1 MVIYDEERCYWCGKF
16 IGVGNDAFSS
26 LATDTTKTMRNFCCE
41 EHLELF
47 KKHAKKTSPKRAG
60 MYKLKPYYGKED

>member
-1 MVIYDEERCYWCGKF
+1 MVKYDEATCFWCGKH
-16 IGVGNDAFSS
+16 IGEGNKAYSS
-26 LATDTTKTMRNFCCE
+26 LATDTIKTMRNFCSV

-60 MYKLKPYYGKED
+60 MYKLRPYYGKKD